1 MPVDSIATCVQPAAV
16 SQPARRSS
24 SGVVVPNVRTCWRR
38 CGPSPG
44 ARRQAVTLAWCTS
57 RAQQTGKRTSID
69 PSLSAQDGEA
79 LTARKILRVLYRGR
93 YATVR
98 GAGQRLGPD
107 SDGLSGTI
115 LQPTSTPSLHPA
127 TLPRGFSCA
136 AGDPSGSWADSGN

>member
-1 MPVDSIATCVQPAAV
+1 MRLPSLLLLYPFQLLDSANTGRCSSRQIPRDRRELWRLIRAMPPGHSRRGRGPPSI
-16 SQPARRSS
+16 S
-24 SGVVVPNVRTCWRR
+24 
-38 CGPSPG
+38 
-44 ARRQAVTLAWCTS
+44 
-57 RAQQTGKRTSID
+57 
-69 PSLSAQDGEA
+69 SLSAQDGEA

-136 AGDPSGSWADSGN
+136 AGDPIGVIGR